1 MRPREK
7 KLKNYVDGKSII
19 VTGAGGGF
27 GRLISQKAAAMGAKI
42 ICADINYAN
51 AEETASMIV
60 EKDGRA
66 KAVETDV
73 SKITQMKQLAAVAV
87 KEFGSIDVMVNNAG
101 IMPLAL
107 YSDHEAALDKW
118 SKCIDIN
125 FKGVL
130 HGIVSVYDQMISQ
143 GSGHVVNISSIY
155 GNYPVMGAA
164 VYGATKSAVNYL
176 SESLRVEAR
185 GKIKVTIVKPTGVPG
200 TGLAQ
205 GVVNP
210 QAVVGIVGHNA
221 PEYIALMRGMME
233 GKAEPEKLDPNNTDY
248 LVLDP
253 GFIADE
259 VIHAINQP
267 PGVSIGDITVRA
279 AGDHFVL

>member
-1 MRPREK
+1 M
-7 KLKNYVDGKSII
+7 KNYVEKKSII

-27 GRLISQKAAAMGAKI
+27 GRLISQKAAAMGAKVV
-42 ICADINYAN
+42 CADIDSAN
-51 AEETASMIV
+51 AKETASMIV
-60 EKDGRA
+60 QEGGIA
-66 KAVETDV
+66 KAFETDV
-73 SKITQMKQLAAVAV
+73 CDIDQMRQLAARACQ
-87 KEFGSIDVMVNNAG
+87 EFGSIDVMVNNAG

-107 YSDHEAALDKW
+107 YSDHHAALDRW

-130 HGIVSVYDQMISQ
+130 HGIVSVYDQMMSQ

-155 GNYPVMGAA
+155 GNYPVLGAA

-221 PEYIALMRGMME
+221 QEYIALMRGMME
-233 GKAEPEKLDPNNTDY
+233 GKVEAAKLDPDNIDY
-248 LVLDP
+248 VVLDP
-253 GFIADE
+253 EFIADE

-267 PGVSIGDITVRA
+267 PGVSVGDITIRA